1 VKTTTGAASASR
13 RRARVAASS
22 RGAMRIV
29 DTAMHPMPAR
39 AAARRTAACCPT
51 GRREIT
57 YHPGGRRVAF
67 ARMSRSL
74 WRAAPSRNRMFPM
87 THFPYEHLLPH
98 LDAHYQGMPPVAAM
112 QVSIAGFDGDCLRL
126 DAPLDRNVNDKGCA
140 FGGSLASLMTLAAWG
155 VVTLRVQG
163 AGMHADVFVADSQ
176 VRYLAPLYG
185 DLRAEAEAAPESDW
199 HAFLAT
205 LAERGRARTELVA
218 RVALPEGGDA
228 ATFRARFVAFRK
240 G

>member
-1 VKTTTGAASASR
+1 
-13 RRARVAASS
+13 
-22 RGAMRIV
+22 
-29 DTAMHPMPAR
+29 
-39 AAARRTAACCPT
+39 
-51 GRREIT
+51 
-57 YHPGGRRVAF
+57 
-67 ARMSRSL
+67 
-74 WRAAPSRNRMFPM
+74 M
-87 THFPYEHLLPH
+87 TDLLHDRLLHH

-112 QVSIAGFDGDCLRL
+112 QVSIAGFENDRLRL
-126 DAPLDRNVNDKGCA
+126 RAPLDRNVNDKGCA
-140 FGGSLASLMTLAAWG
+140 FGGSLASLMTLAGWG
-155 VVTLRVQG
+155 VATLHIQA
-163 AGMHADVFVADSQ
+163 AGMEADVFVADSQ

-218 RVALPEGGDA
+218 RVSLPEGGDA